1 MALTLTKISGASFT
15 ISNKKLRVYDVT
27 FDSSYPTGGESLT
40 AADVGLKKIE
50 QFNLRRQARLTGR
63 LVPMYRSR
71 EVDSTMRP
79 VRVRPPIDPIEP
91 TPFEDEDE
99 YWAEHGREADP
110 FSSDLGAGGWA
121 GIGTGGG

>member
-50 QFNLRRQARLTGR
+50 QLIVHGPSTATRGGTTGAFPSYDYTNSK
-63 LVPMYRSR
+63 LQLFWGNADTASVAP
-71 EVDSTMRP
+71 EVTDTTD
-79 VRVRPPIDPIEP
+79 VATQICRV
-91 TPFEDEDE
+91 TVVG
-99 YWAEHGREADP
+99 Y
-110 FSSDLGAGGWA
+110 
-121 GIGTGGG
+121 

>member
-50 QFNLRRQARLTGR
+50 QLIVHGPATATRGGTTGVLATYDYTNSKLQAFWGNAGTASVL
-63 LVPMYRSR
+63 P
-71 EVDSTMRP
+71 EVTDTTDIATQICR
-79 VRVRPPIDPIEP
+79 I
-91 TPFEDEDE
+91 T
-99 YWAEHGREADP
+99 A
-110 FSSDLGAGGWA
+110 
-121 GIGTGGG
+121 IGY

>member
-50 QFNLRRQARLTGR
+50 QLIVHGPATATRGGTAAVFPSYDYTNSKLQAFW
-63 LVPMYRSR
+63 SR
-71 EVDSTMRP
+71 ATDGNAQNATTSPEVTDTTDISTQICRIT
-79 VRVRPPIDPIEP
+79 VVG
-91 TPFEDEDE
+91 
-99 YWAEHGREADP
+99 Y
-110 FSSDLGAGGWA
+110 
-121 GIGTGGG
+121 